1 MVTNE
6 IHHTRPAIIMT
17 LSLSLFIILG
27 AVIFLSSIEN
37 NNGSIIYAQFQNNNR
52 NISLGVN
59 ITSPQRGQ
67 QIPISTSNL
76 NISGKSTDN
85 AIADDCQVS
94 VIVNDVKPYQPATAN
109 GNTEAKNDYSRWFF
123 ILGSNYTSIKE
134 GTNEIA
140 AKLSCPSNSLNNNNN
155 ATKWYGINVTGATT
169 NNITVPT
176 KSFPVINSS
185 TQNEQNNDESQ
196 NPDEEQEEPLVDT
209 TDKNAENVMK
219 EEIRN
224 FRERI
229 MGEVEE
235 RLKEQ
240 GIELYLP

>member
-1 MVTNE
+1 MMTNE
-6 IHHTRPAIIMT
+6 MHHTTSAIIMI
-17 LSLSLFIILG
+17 LSLSLSIILG

-37 NNGSIIYAQFQNNNR
+37 NNGSIIYAQFQNN
-52 NISLGVN
+52 ISLGVN

-67 QIPISTSNL
+67 QIPISTSNV

-85 AIADDCQVS
+85 PIADDCQVS

-109 GNTEAKNDYSRWFF
+109 GYIGAKNDYSKWFF
-123 ILGSNYTSIKE
+123 VLGSNYTSINE
-134 GTNEIA
+134 GTNEIT
-140 AKLSCPSNSLNNNNN
+140 AKLSCLSNSLNNNNN
-155 ATKWYGINVTGATT
+155 ATKWYSINVTGVITT

-176 KSFPVINSS
+176 QLSPVINSS
-185 TQNEQNNDESQ
+185 TQNEPNNDESQ

-209 TDKNAENVMK
+209 TDKNDKNVMK

-229 MGEVEE
+229 MDEVEE

-240 GIELYLP
+240 GIELDLP